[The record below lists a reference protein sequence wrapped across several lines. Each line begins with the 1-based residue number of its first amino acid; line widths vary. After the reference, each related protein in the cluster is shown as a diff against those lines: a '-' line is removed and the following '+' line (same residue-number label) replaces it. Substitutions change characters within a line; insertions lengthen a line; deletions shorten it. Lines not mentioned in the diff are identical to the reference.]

1 MNIKLN
7 GYNLLTSKSCR
18 IYLHFSVTFQ
28 WLLIKIIIYKV
39 YFSSVYTFIFLFL
52 PQYLALFDLVHL
64 SQFSLT
70 RRKQIFSLSQPSEI
84 YFNICPYC
92 SRCKFPILVHNFS
105 LTLYYIFLSN
115 SENHHQLDP
124 FTPMSDQDIIS
135 PYSINILLSKQLIR
149 IAKKL
154 LTRWLSF
161 DPTPNL
167 RTNFIR
173 NIWLIVRRN
182 FIKILEMKG
191 LTTS

>member
-1 MNIKLN
+1 
-7 GYNLLTSKSCR
+7 
-18 IYLHFSVTFQ
+18 
-28 WLLIKIIIYKV
+28 
-39 YFSSVYTFIFLFL
+39 
-52 PQYLALFDLVHL
+52 
-64 SQFSLT
+64 
-70 RRKQIFSLSQPSEI
+70 
-84 YFNICPYC
+84 
-92 SRCKFPILVHNFS
+92 
-105 LTLYYIFLSN
+105 
-115 SENHHQLDP
+115 
-124 FTPMSDQDIIS
+124 MSDQDIIS

-191 LTTS
+191 LIIIIIVNFINYCFWCVIINHTHARRSAIARKPEITDLSLSLLTWENLLNKFSHVRLACSLKQNHIPEMFLVFTVFWISQ